1 MSAYVPRGDSPVA
14 GLLTPVLPRALCN
27 RPCTLPPPFG
37 GYTIQRGKQ
46 QKAHVQAVNLFNYQC
61 SHPAPAVAGK
71 RGGRASFCVGNT
83 FSFLFPTLDGLS
95 PLVDLLSGLLLL
107 SIIYTTGRTAK
118 IVWRQKLDTPPI
130 NETPGAHTGARAGEG
145 LFASPALQYFYFFL
159 HFTPTLPSKMLII
172 IGANKKGVARS

>member
-1 MSAYVPRGDSPVA
+1 MPPRPVSFHMSAYVPRGDSPVA

-118 IVWRQKLDTPPI
+118 IVWRQKLDTPPYQRD
-130 NETPGAHTGARAGEG
+130 TRRTHRRAGRG
-145 LFASPALQYFYFFL
+145 GTVRIPRAAIFLFFL
-159 HFTPTLPSKMLII
+159 AFHPNTS
-172 IGANKKGVARS
+172 V